1 MTILII
7 CKVETRFFY
16 RFHQNVLFF
25 SDLLCNNF
33 FFNFQLDD
41 LRFGLGG
48 PSQKCNFL
56 TLSIFQMMTSLTD
69 NVSFQN
75 LFDMQQIL
83 MEKSFFS
90 AEFKDFLAQRNSLQ
104 NHSL

>member
-1 MTILII
+1 
-7 CKVETRFFY
+7 
-16 RFHQNVLFF
+16 
-25 SDLLCNNF
+25 
-33 FFNFQLDD
+33 
-41 LRFGLGG
+41 
-48 PSQKCNFL
+48 
-56 TLSIFQMMTSLTD
+56 MTSLTD